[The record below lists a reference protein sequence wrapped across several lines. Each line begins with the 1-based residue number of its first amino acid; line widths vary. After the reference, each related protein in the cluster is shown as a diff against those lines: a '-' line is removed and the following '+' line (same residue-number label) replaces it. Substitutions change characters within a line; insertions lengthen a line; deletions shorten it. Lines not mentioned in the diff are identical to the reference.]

1 MNAGIVSTFAV
12 ILSALTGLSFIIA
25 PLPDLDPI
33 PPAVYESTE
42 TARTT
47 PVAPRNSAP
56 QPRTAPETTPPAV
69 TLPPTCEGFVSL
81 AWALGW
87 PEEELDTLA
96 RIMRRESAC
105 RPDVIGDRALGGS
118 YGLMQ
123 IHIPTWCLRS
133 TYWPEGW
140 LAVHGSVGPD
150 DCEALLDPATNLAAA
165 LLIHQTGGWPQWST
179 WP

>member
-1 MNAGIVSTFAV
+1 
-12 ILSALTGLSFIIA
+12 
-25 PLPDLDPI
+25 
-33 PPAVYESTE
+33 
-42 TARTT
+42 
-47 PVAPRNSAP
+47 
-56 QPRTAPETTPPAV
+56 
-69 TLPPTCEGFVSL
+69 
-81 AWALGW
+81 
-87 PEEELDTLA
+87 
-96 RIMRRESAC
+96 MRRESAC
-105 RPDVIGDRALGGS
+105 QPDVIGDRALGGS